1 MTRERPQIDKPR
13 VLFWVLAFLGF
24 AVFGYVYRWWS
35 GDARNASI
43 FATPNFDLFIV
54 PRVTRTLLEMMLISL
69 FVLLVSGVLKSFSQT
84 RIRLQAAL
92 KTYGIF
98 LLVVLNPPVLATA
111 AWFYSI
117 PDIDHVWF
125 VPVFILL
132 IEIILELVVI
142 FRFRVR
148 IFKFLGSLFHSLP
161 VLPATFWGLWFGF
174 VLWSFQPVITLSCSA
189 NPNLQLPTSQLE
201 SQIFYRWVN
210 RLEPIPQAT
219 SLPAVDYITKLTA
232 TSPNELENACQDKQA
247 FSFQAAHYVLWF
259 NLEFYAKDGFAYQA
273 QTQMTFSEDLELK
286 LLDTWKFQKNRL
298 AKPNGLVGNKRK
310 RIGELGII
318 GQQLEPLFQVVP
330 DLRQSPCVGFTRPKS
345 ASDDSRIVADFDT
358 SSTLKNLYIIRS
370 GKLERAW
377 NQDQIRASLQRI
389 AKRLGY
395 GTVKNW
401 NQQSL
406 FDNGLSS
413 CTSDKPYFGLQRLE
427 ERYVAYIPLIEVTTG
442 TKKFNIVLSF
452 LTSNKPSLS
461 VFKLSKTEPSF
472 EERIYE
478 FLPTKDDIPWSS
490 VSTDDLEYSGSRLI
504 LQRTI
509 K

>member
-1 MTRERPQIDKPR
+1 MTSKPPQIDKPR
-13 VLFWVLAFLGF
+13 VLFGILAFLGF

-35 GDARNASI
+35 GDARDVSV
-43 FATPNFDLFIV
+43 FTTPNFNVFIG
-54 PRVTRTLLEMMLISL
+54 PRITRTGLEMMLISL
-69 FVLLVSGVLKSFSQT
+69 LVFLFLGGLKFVSQT
-84 RIRLQAAL
+84 RVQLQTVIRM
-92 KTYGIF
+92 YGLY
-98 LLVVLNPPVLATA
+98 LLMAINPPVLATI
-111 AWFYSI
+111 AWFSNGFDLEHGWI
-117 PDIDHVWF
+117 VVVFF
-125 VPVFILL
+125 VL
-132 IEIILELVVI
+132 IVIILELIVI
-142 FRFRVR
+142 AFLFRS
-148 IFKFLGSLFHSLP
+148 IFKFVGSLLIACLA
-161 VLPATFWGLWFGF
+161 LPAAFWGLWTGF
-174 VLWSFQPVITLSCSA
+174 FFESFRPAITESCWA
-189 NPNLQLPTSQLE
+189 DLNLQLPSSELALRT
-201 SQIFYRWVN
+201 YKRWAS
-210 RLEPIPQAT
+210 RRDSIPEAT
-219 SLPAVDYITKLTA
+219 SLPPVDYITKLTA
-232 TSPNELENACQDKQA
+232 TSPNELENACQDKRA

-259 NLEFYAKDGFAYQA
+259 ELEFYAKDGLPYKA
-273 QTQMTFSEDLELK
+273 QTQVTFSEDLELK
-286 LLDTWKFQKNRL
+286 LLDTWKFQKDRL

-345 ASDDSRIVADFDT
+345 ATDDSRIVADFDT

-401 NQQSL
+401 NEQSL
-406 FDNGLSS
+406 FDNGISS

-442 TKKFNIVLSF
+442 TKKFNVVLSF

-461 VFKLSKTEPSF
+461 IFKLSKTEPSF
-472 EERIYE
+472 EQRIYE
-478 FLPTKDDIPWSS
+478 FLPTEEDIPWNS

-504 LQRTI
+504 LKRTM